1 MVLFLLDKCAA
12 CSKDLA
18 FNAPRCVRCHVET
31 IPKARK
37 YFGADSDIML
47 RLTSTLGNN
56 ICLNEAS
63 SLDDIAEAEKLFS
76 DNLRKSTRLHG
87 SNHPTTAQLAHQL
100 KSAHELIS
108 AMRLR
113 DRARREEAA
122 GGKKTFHERAFAPG
136 WLE

>member
-18 FNAPRCVRCHVET
+18 FNAPRCVRCWV
-31 IPKARK
+31 KARK

-87 SNHPTTAQLAHQL
+87 SNHPTTAKLAYQL
-100 KSAHELIS
+100 KSAHKLIA

-113 DRARREEAA
+113 DRARRSN
-122 GGKKTFHERAFAPG
+122 
-136 WLE
+136 

>member
-1 MVLFLLDKCAA
+1 MPLFLLDKCAA

-18 FNAPRCVRCHVET
+18 FNAPRCVRCWV
-31 IPKARK
+31 KARK

-108 AMRLR
+108 AVRLR

>member
-18 FNAPRCVRCHVET
+18 FNAPRCVRCHVRY

-37 YFGADSDIML
+37 YFGADSDVTL

-56 ICLNEAS
+56 ICMDESS
-63 SLDDIAEAEKLFS
+63 SLDDVAEAEKIFS

-87 SNHPTTAQLAHQL
+87 SNHPTTAKLAYQL
-100 KSAHELIS
+100 KSAHKLIA

-113 DRARREEAA
+113 DRARRSN
-122 GGKKTFHERAFAPG
+122 
-136 WLE
+136 

>member
-1 MVLFLLDKCAA
+1 MREV
-12 CSKDLA
+12 
-18 FNAPRCVRCHVET
+18 

-37 YFGADSDIML
+37 YFGADSDITL
-47 RLTSTLGNN
+47 RLTSTLANN
-56 ICLNEAS
+56 ICMNEAS
-63 SLDDIAEAEKLFS
+63 SLDDVAEAEKIFS
-76 DNLRKSTRLHG
+76 DNLRKATRLHG

-100 KSAHELIS
+100 KSAHKLIS